1 MIIAA
6 VFADVRVAL
15 RGLAKH
21 RAFAATAVLSLALG
35 IGVNT
40 GIFTVLRAL
49 LLEPLPYKDAD
60 RLVILW
66 NRSPGLNIAEDWFST
81 AQYFDIKQG
90 ASTLEDVAAAIGA
103 NYNLAGDGAD
113 PERIGCIRISSNL
126 LPMLGAGVVAGR
138 LFEPEEDA
146 PGRSGT
152 AILSHS
158 TWVRRYGG
166 DPSAVGRTIRL
177 NDQPYQ
183 IIGVLN
189 PRFSLPRDV
198 MPTLGVVES
207 GEIFLPLPLSAAART
222 TRTAED
228 YNILAKL
235 RRGVSVQSAQE
246 DMDVITARLRADFPD
261 VYPPNGGLTF
271 GVVPLLDQVVGSVRR
286 PLWILLGAV
295 GCVLLIA
302 CANVAN
308 LMLAR
313 ALERQNEFAVRI
325 ALGAS
330 RGRIA
335 VQLLSESVA
344 LAALGAF
351 GGLLIAAVAVQGLHA
366 LQPANLP
373 RLPDIAID
381 GVVLAFTTAI
391 TLATAVLFGLAP
403 ALGAGRVGVAGSLN
417 AASRGSTTTGGF
429 GARRLNRRF
438 ALVVLE
444 LSLSLVLLI
453 GAGLLIRSFAKLQN
467 VAPGFDRRGVLTF
480 ELMMAGR
487 QYTDP
492 QAVRNAY
499 QRLWAE
505 LDRLPGVVASGG
517 VTSLP
522 LSGFFAWGPITIEG
536 RTLPAGEKFIN
547 ADQRVVSGRYF
558 EAMGIALRRGRF
570 FDPGDTPEKPRVAII
585 DERMAEEFWPNADPI
600 GKRIRNG
607 DARATTPWIT
617 IVGVVGRVKQYALDS
632 DSRIAFYVPQSQGV
646 GRSLYVV
653 VKGRTDSAA
662 LTPAAIQ
669 AVRSVDPNLPVYHV
683 RPLEELVQKSMSV
696 QRFAT
701 LLLALFA
708 ATALVLALVGISGVM
723 SYLVSRSARDLGI
736 RMALGA
742 TQRMIVTWVLRH
754 AFVVTLAG
762 TAIGL
767 GVAAVLA
774 RVMRGLVFGVEP
786 TDAVTFA
793 TVTLLLVLAALL
805 GSYLPARRATRID
818 PLTSLR
824 SD

>member
-1 MIIAA
+1 
-6 VFADVRVAL
+6 
-15 RGLAKH
+15 
-21 RAFAATAVLSLALG
+21 
-35 IGVNT
+35 
-40 GIFTVLRAL
+40 
-49 LLEPLPYKDAD
+49 
-60 RLVILW
+60 
-66 NRSPGLNIAEDWFST
+66 
-81 AQYFDIKQG
+81 
-90 ASTLEDVAAAIGA
+90 
-103 NYNLAGDGAD
+103 
-113 PERIGCIRISSNL
+113 
-126 LPMLGAGVVAGR
+126 
-138 LFEPEEDA
+138 
-146 PGRSGT
+146 
-152 AILSHS
+152 
-158 TWVRRYGG
+158 
-166 DPSAVGRTIRL
+166 
-177 NDQPYQ
+177 
-183 IIGVLN
+183 
-189 PRFSLPRDV
+189 

-235 RRGVSVQSAQE
+235 RRGVSVQAAQE
-246 DMDVITARLRADFPD
+246 DLDVITARLRADLPD

-351 GGLLIAAVAVQGLHA
+351 GGLLIAAAAVQGLHA

-391 TLATAVLFGLAP
+391 TLATAILFGLAP
-403 ALGAGRVGVAGSLN
+403 ALGAGRVGVAGSLST
-417 AASRGSTTTGGF
+417 ASRGSTTTGGF
-429 GARRLNRRF
+429 GARRLTHRF

-444 LSLSLVLLI
+444 LSLSLVLLV

-467 VAPGFDRRGVLTF
+467 VAPGFDRQGVLTF

-487 QYTDP
+487 QYTEP

-499 QRLWAE
+499 QRLWTE

-536 RTLPAGEKFIN
+536 RTPPAGEKFIN

-570 FDPGDTPEKPRVAII
+570 FDPADTPDKPRVAII

-669 AVRSVDPNLPVYHV
+669 AVRAVDPNLPVYHV
-683 RPLEELVQKSMSV
+683 RPLEELVQRSMSV

-701 LLLALFA
+701 LLLTLFA
-708 ATALVLALVGISGVM
+708 GTALVLALVGISGVM

-742 TQRMIVTWVLRH
+742 TQRMILTWVLRH
-754 AFVVTLAG
+754 AIVVTLAG

-767 GVAAVLA
+767 GAAAVHGA
-774 RVMRGLVFGVEP
+774 RDAGPGVRGGA
-786 TDAVTFA
+786 D
-793 TVTLLLVLAALL
+793 
-805 GSYLPARRATRID
+805 RRADVRGRD
-818 PLTSLR
+818 AGARPGRAGRQLSAGEAR
-824 SD
+824 HAH